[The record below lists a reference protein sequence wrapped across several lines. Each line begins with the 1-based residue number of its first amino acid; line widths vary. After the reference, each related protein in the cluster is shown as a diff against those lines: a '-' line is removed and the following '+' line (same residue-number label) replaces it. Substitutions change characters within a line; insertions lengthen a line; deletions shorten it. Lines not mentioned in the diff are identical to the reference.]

1 VSGVLFR
8 WGRLGLEAGP
18 YWVYGDS
25 CSGFGPFCSL
35 YRWRIRVVESLDR
48 EINVSRLSEVD
59 DLDRLYREQASR
71 MWRALTAYAGSR
83 DVAQDAVAE
92 AFAQAIA
99 RGGEIRS
106 PERWVWKAAYRIAAG
121 ELKRRGTLTELVI
134 NEPVTVNEPAW
145 EVRAA
150 LARLSPMQR
159 SAVVLHYYAGYPA
172 SEIARITSSTPAAV
186 WVHLSRGRRHM
197 AQLLEEN
204 DD

>member
-1 VSGVLFR
+1 M
-8 WGRLGLEAGP
+8 
-18 YWVYGDS
+18 
-25 CSGFGPFCSL
+25 
-35 YRWRIRVVESLDR
+35 VESLHR
-48 EINVSRLSEVD
+48 EINVSRLSDVD
-59 DLDRLYREQASR
+59 DLDQLFREQAPR
-71 MWRALTAYAGSR
+71 MWRALTAYTGSR

-92 AFAQAIA
+92 SFAQAIA

-134 NEPVTVNEPAW
+134 DDPVTVDEPAW

-159 SAVVLHYYAGYPA
+159 SAVVLHYYAGYQA
-172 SEIARITSSTPAAV
+172 SEIARITGSTTAAV
-186 WVHLSRGRRHM
+186 WVHLSRGRRYM
-197 AQLLEEN
+197 ARVLEEN